1 MTDTITIED
10 IQAAA
15 ARINVHR
22 TPILTSTSINTLA
35 SENAGVPLELF
46 FKCEPLQ
53 KTGSFKIRGA
63 TNAVELLTD
72 GEATK
77 GVVTHSSGNHAQAL
91 AYAARARG
99 IPAYV
104 IMPTTCP
111 QVKKAAVKGYG
122 ATVIDCEPTQES
134 REKTAEKIQQET
146 GATFIHPYNN
156 PHVIAGQG
164 TIALEAIAQEQH
176 SFDALIIPVGGGGM
190 LSGNSIAT
198 KALSPKTLVFAAEPL
213 EVNDTFQTFTTKE
226 RTRNKVGAQSVADGL
241 LTNLGDIAYSVVMKH
256 VDDVFVVTEKEII
269 QAMQLIWGRMKL
281 CIEPSAAVGLAVVLY
296 NKAFHHRVQKDSI
309 KRIGIILSGGN
320 VDFANAIHLFEKFK

>member
-22 TPILTSTSINTLA
+22 TPILTSTAINTLA
-35 SENAGVPLELF
+35 SENAGAPLELF

-72 GEATK
+72 VEASK

-104 IMPTTCP
+104 IMPNTSP
-111 QVKKAAVKGYG
+111 QVKKTAVKGYG
-122 ATVIDCEPTQES
+122 ATVIECEPTQES
-134 REKTAEKIQQET
+134 RETTAQKIQQET

-164 TIALEAIAQEQH
+164 TIALEAIAQEQR

-213 EVNDTFQTFTTKE
+213 EVNDAFQTFTTKE
-226 RTRNKVGAQSVADGL
+226 RTRNKVGAKSVADGL
-241 LTNLGDIAYSVVMKH
+241 LTNLGDIAYSVVMKN
-256 VDDVFVVTEKEII
+256 VDDIFVVTEKEII

-296 NKAFHHRVQKDSI
+296 NKAFHSRVQKDSI

-320 VDFANAIHLFEKFK
+320 VDFAHAIDLFEKFK